1 MDFVF
6 FGGAVGLLDAD
17 HEREPEGRGGDAD
30 HDGRQHQD
38 MGKWITEECFPPGSF
53 GVEDGR
59 CAAAHGRA
67 LASLGRVL
75 SRRLKRARDD
85 ISRRE
90 ADCKRRE
97 AAGKDE
103 GLRTSRLEAVM
114 AERETE
120 LRQRATRLE
129 QQEKRAAEL
138 LAQLEAEK
146 ASVLRREVAVRRAYP
161 RTQPS

>member
-1 MDFVF
+1 M
-6 FGGAVGLLDAD
+6 
-17 HEREPEGRGGDAD
+17 RE
-30 HDGRQHQD
+30 
-38 MGKWITEECFPPGSF
+38 SF
-53 GVEDGR
+53 GR

-97 AAGKDE
+97 EAGKDE
-103 GLRTSRLEAVM
+103 GLRTSRLAAVM

>member
-1 MDFVF
+1 
-6 FGGAVGLLDAD
+6 
-17 HEREPEGRGGDAD
+17 
-30 HDGRQHQD
+30 
-38 MGKWITEECFPPGSF
+38 
-53 GVEDGR
+53 
-59 CAAAHGRA
+59 
-67 LASLGRVL
+67 
-75 SRRLKRARDD
+75 
-85 ISRRE
+85 
-90 ADCKRRE
+90 
-97 AAGKDE
+97 
-103 GLRTSRLEAVM
+103 M